1 MCSRKT
7 TFLFKS
13 GGLINESNCCTS
25 SVLVWWALI
34 YSDPEEL
41 MHFTP
46 QNLIWWKWF
55 LHCTINT
62 ICRSRGSNIC
72 SCKLWPVQVLP
83 VALHM
88 CKCRCTSEWQNL
100 CNVKLDVW
108 VSKSDVDILGC
119 SCRPFSVCVCLVLEP
134 GTEAR
139 AKSGFAGAL
148 LGSHNSWH
156 AAREKEKK
164 QNRLLHSP
172 SHAFECEPG
181 YQHLKPTLIA
191 ILQYKAVGFSN
202 PERAWN
208 SNVA

>member
-1 MCSRKT
+1 
-7 TFLFKS
+7 
-13 GGLINESNCCTS
+13 
-25 SVLVWWALI
+25 
-34 YSDPEEL
+34 
-41 MHFTP
+41 
-46 QNLIWWKWF
+46 
-55 LHCTINT
+55 
-62 ICRSRGSNIC
+62 
-72 SCKLWPVQVLP
+72 
-83 VALHM
+83 
-88 CKCRCTSEWQNL
+88 
-100 CNVKLDVW
+100 
-108 VSKSDVDILGC
+108 
-119 SCRPFSVCVCLVLEP
+119 VLEP

-181 YQHLKPTLIA
+181 YQHLKPTLTA

-208 SNVA
+208 SNVAQEVN